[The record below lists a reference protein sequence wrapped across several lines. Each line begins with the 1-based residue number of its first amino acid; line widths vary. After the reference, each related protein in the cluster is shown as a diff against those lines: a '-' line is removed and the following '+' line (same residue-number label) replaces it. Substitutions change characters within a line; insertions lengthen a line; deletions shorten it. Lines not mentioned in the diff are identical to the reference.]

1 MYEQNVH
8 IEEAPKEH
16 PSDVVSNTVIECLAK
31 MVNLLFTTR
40 TVLKMQNGIS
50 RRPERLNFG
59 QLTPLFSWSASRE
72 SSDERAKNGMS
83 ALLARDRVDRVLRVA
98 PGLYLT

>member
-16 PSDVVSNTVIECLAK
+16 LFGRSQQYRYRVLGK

-50 RRPERLNFG
+50 KC
-59 QLTPLFSWSASRE
+59 RE
-72 SSDERAKNGMS
+72 H
-83 ALLARDRVDRVLRVA
+83 
-98 PGLYLT
+98 